1 LAGVAGGCL
10 AVEPIAEAG
19 DSVIR
24 ISELLSESVKFLA
37 PQVVVSESPITDSV
51 SFPTPNS
58 VNETIS
64 ESVSVVVT

>member
-10 AVEPIAEAG
+10 AVEPITEAG

-24 ISELLSESVKFLA
+24 ILE
-37 PQVVVSESPITDSV
+37 PPIQTSV
-51 SFPTPNS
+51 SFPTPEII
-58 VNETIS
+58 VETIS